1 MREVTETRYVADL
14 LLTTNTPKSRE
25 VQTQYGAKTIKEF
38 DLKDSVVKIN
48 DEDWEFNVWTPK
60 DGKPKISLQ
69 RWVNNFEANA
79 ETADEIV

>member
-48 DEDWEFNVWTPK
+48 DEDWEINVYVPQNGSPK
-60 DGKPKISLQ
+60 VTLQ
-69 RWVNNFEANA
+69 RWVNKPSENA
-79 ETADEIV
+79 KTADDIL